1 MGYKEVI
8 ARENIL
14 MPARVH
20 ARTYE
25 ISHSVPSPRSY
36 FLYPANSNLS
46 CFIETNPAPSLPRSF
61 FPFKGNVLEPAPGF
75 NKKMVWRNR
84 N

>member
-8 ARENIL
+8 VRENIL

-20 ARTYE
+20 AHTYE
-25 ISHSVPSPRSY
+25 ISHFVPFPHSY

-46 CFIETNPAPSLPRSF
+46 YFIETNPAPSLSRSS

-75 NKKMVWRNR
+75 NKKLVWRTR